1 MCNNQHHL
9 TATIYDKRGR
19 ILSIG
24 KNSYLKTHT
33 LQKRFAVSVG
43 LPEKQYIHAEID
55 AILKCRNL
63 DKAHR
68 IMVVRYNKK
77 GEPLCAKPC
86 KICMAAIEEMTN
98 IQVIQHT

>member
-19 ILSIG
+19 VLSIG

-68 IMVVRYNKK
+68 ITVVRYNKM